1 MQNWGSTMG
10 FHLCILGAQKCSFGA
25 SKRAPIMQ
33 FWGLCM
39 AHNNYRIRAP
49 YRASWCR
56 LGYVLLELFLYFY
69 LDETRGM

>member
-1 MQNWGSTMG
+1 
-10 FHLCILGAQKCSFGA
+10 
-25 SKRAPIMQ
+25 MQ

-39 AHNNYRIRAP
+39 AHNKYRIRAS